1 MPENILNELLEYLDN
16 RASKIHQMKEDGL
29 DVKSTMLESEQNF
42 MGQQFKPKVEN
53 EEPSEDE
60 NIDKMN

>member
-1 MPENILNELLEYLDN
+1 
-16 RASKIHQMKEDGL
+16 MKEDGL